1 MNSPP
6 IREDWTNDKLN
17 MGSSAAC
24 ALKFQALE
32 KKYYGARMK
41 LFTVALC
48 VEHQK
53 YTWDLCLF
61 VL

>member
-17 MGSSAAC
+17 VGSSAAC

-32 KKYYGARMK
+32 KKNDGARMK

-48 VEHQK
+48 VEHQEN
-53 YTWDLCLF
+53 TSDLCMF